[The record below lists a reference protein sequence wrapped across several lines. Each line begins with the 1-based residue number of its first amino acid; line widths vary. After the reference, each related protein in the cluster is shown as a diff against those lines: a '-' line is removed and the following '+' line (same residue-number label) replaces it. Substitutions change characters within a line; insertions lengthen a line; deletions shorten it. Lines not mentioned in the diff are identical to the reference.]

1 MFRICILLYG
11 LSLTEAYTVKVSG
24 KVELGNK
31 LSKLFKDLYTQLI
44 ESGVVPE
51 HSPINDE
58 SGPTDGVTKK
68 NVELSQESTEDT
80 AKDFVDKTRQDK
92 KQKKKREKRVVEAST
107 SSSRDL
113 PLLDKIM
120 KNELEK
126 LHLYGYHKSPDKET
140 DDLGKPLN
148 NVHI

>member
-51 HSPINDE
+51 HSLINDE
-58 SGPTDGVTKK
+58 SGPAVSVSKK
-68 NVELSQESTEDT
+68 NVELSQESSEDPATE
-80 AKDFVDKTRQDK
+80 FVDKTRQDK
-92 KQKKKREKRVVEAST
+92 KRKKKREKRVVDVST
-107 SSSRDL
+107 SSPHDIAV
-113 PLLDKIM
+113 LDKMM
-120 KNELEK
+120 KSELEK